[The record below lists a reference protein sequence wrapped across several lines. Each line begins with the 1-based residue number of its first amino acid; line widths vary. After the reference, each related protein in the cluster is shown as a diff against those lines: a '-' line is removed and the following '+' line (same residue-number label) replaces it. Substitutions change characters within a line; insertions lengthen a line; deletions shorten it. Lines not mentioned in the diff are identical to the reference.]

1 MVKKR
6 QSNFELM
13 RIVSMLFVVMWHVI
27 LHSNLYNS
35 TGATKFFLEFL
46 ILIGIVHINSFIIV
60 TGYFQS
66 DKQFKWRKF
75 FQTFSITWF
84 YKAIIAIIFFIV
96 IPGLISKGEL
106 LKELLPL
113 DFRDYWYI
121 NCYLLLYLLS
131 PFINKLI
138 SNLCQK
144 DYRKLLI
151 LLFIVFSIIPFISN
165 QGTVQ
170 NNGYTIVQFIFMYL
184 IGAYLKKYPI
194 DNNRHFKNYSKNK
207 KQIAFLFLAITFLI
221 FNFMM
226 LNFSKIL
233 FSFDSKILNEIGT
246 FIFNNNSL
254 YSNPFVIVQSI
265 FYFLFFSTM
274 NFSSKKINYIAR
286 YTLDV
291 YLIHES
297 YYILK
302 FLYKW
307 VKIDVV
313 LKYKYYTVI
322 LAVLIVTLIIFFS
335 CVAIGIIRNTIFKL
349 FNKIKPYQNFK
360 EKIKKYISNIY

>member
-1 MVKKR
+1 MEKKR

-13 RIVSMLFVVMWHVI
+13 RILSMLFVVMWHVI

-35 TGATKFFLEFL
+35 TGVTKFFLEFL
-46 ILIGIVHINSFIIV
+46 ILFGIVHINSFIIV

-66 DKQFKWRKF
+66 DKEFKWKKF

-84 YKAIIAIIFFIV
+84 YKAIIAIIFFIAM
-96 IPGLISKGEL
+96 PGLISKGEL

-138 SNLCQK
+138 NNLCQK
-144 DYRKLLI
+144 DYRRLLI
-151 LLFIVFSIIPFISN
+151 LLFIVFSVIPFISN

-170 NNGYTIVQFIFMYL
+170 NNGYTIVQFVFMYL
-184 IGAYLKKYPI
+184 IGGYIKKYPI
-194 DNNRHFKNYSKNK
+194 DGNLHLKNYSKNK
-207 KQIAFLFLAITFLI
+207 KQIIFLSIFIISFAI
-221 FNFMM
+221 NFIL

-233 FSFDSKILNEIGT
+233 VSFDSNLFKEIGAYL
-246 FIFNNNSL
+246 FNNNRM
-254 YSNPFVIVQSI
+254 YSNPLVIIQSI
-265 FYFLFFSTM
+265 FYFLFFSTLT
-274 NFSSKKINYIAR
+274 FRSKKVNYIAK

-302 FLYKW
+302 YLYKW
-307 VKIDVV
+307 IRIDDV
-313 LKYKYYTVI
+313 LKCKYYIVI
-322 LAVLIVTLIIFFS
+322 LAVLAVTFLIFSICIVIGIVRNIIFKI
-335 CVAIGIIRNTIFKL
+335 VNRIQL
-349 FNKIKPYQNFK
+349 FQNIK
-360 EKIKKYISNIY
+360 EKIKNYISEL